1 MVVTCA
7 SSSPRTS
14 PRSRS
19 SRSSGASSCSSSSS
33 APPAALCSA
42 SACRR
47 RLEAKHTQLYPTT
60 ARLGIRGTK
69 AIKRRIVQRRI
80 LEKLEL
86 FSPYPPEDLALPYN
100 HQGHRL
106 TSMRLR
112 SGYTQNDRWF
122 AGSYHQVYSTA
133 PSPSP
138 SPSPAPA
145 PSPPASP
152 SPVPAPLPADPA
164 AKEAELPIP
173 PHTPMHQ
180 TLHFHYGVPPTEPI
194 EIALDVCTPVLL
206 IAWYLNADTSCT
218 NTICT
223 MVYPRAKED
232 ENPFTACIIAN
243 LVLQDFPRQPGS
255 QGSSSWLSDPALPRR
270 HQSLGP
276 CLLDDE
282 IPIFGHN
289 RVIYIRTVGL
299 DVTPPDHFVELFPS
313 ISANF
318 LLNRPVLL
326 TFLYFPPYLKV
337 SSLTKEALLYDRQY
351 TKLLLS
357 AFHLT

>member
-1 MVVTCA
+1 MVVTRA

-33 APPAALCSA
+33 APPAALSSA
-42 SACRR
+42 SARRR

-69 AIKRRIVQRRI
+69 AVKRRIVQRRI

-106 TSMRLR
+106 TAMRLR

-122 AGSYHQVYSTA
+122 AGSYHQVYSYGSIPLA
-133 PSPSP
+133 LA
-138 SPSPAPA
+138 SPAPA

-152 SPVPAPLPADPA
+152 SPVPAPCPLILRPRKRSSHSSPHPDAPKHSTSITEVMVVLMRISPAGEILVPDSDSNDPIGD
-164 AKEAELPIP
+164 L
-173 PHTPMHQ
+173 Q
-180 TLHFHYGVPPTEPI
+180 YPPTEPI

-206 IAWYLNADTSCT
+206 IAWYLNADKAAPILS
-218 NTICT
+218 
-223 MVYPRAKED
+223 VRWFPRAKED
-232 ENPFTACIIAN
+232 ENPFTACIS
-243 LVLQDFPRQPGS
+243 PT
-255 QGSSSWLSDPALPRR
+255 SSSRTSSIAWKPGVFLMLSDPALPRR

-276 CLLDDE
+276 CLL
-282 IPIFGHN
+282 G
-289 RVIYIRTVGL
+289 
-299 DVTPPDHFVELFPS
+299 
-313 ISANF
+313 
-318 LLNRPVLL
+318 
-326 TFLYFPPYLKV
+326 
-337 SSLTKEALLYDRQY
+337 
-351 TKLLLS
+351 
-357 AFHLT
+357 

>member
-1 MVVTCA
+1 MVVTRA

-33 APPAALCSA
+33 APPAALSSA
-42 SACRR
+42 SARRR

-69 AIKRRIVQRRI
+69 AVKRRIVQRRI

-86 FSPYPPEDLALPYN
+86 FS
-100 HQGHRL
+100 HRL
-106 TSMRLR
+106 TAMRLR

-122 AGSYHQVYSTA
+122 AGSYHQVYSYGSIPLA
-133 PSPSP
+133 LALACARALPSGL
-138 SPSPAPA
+138 
-145 PSPPASP
+145 P

-173 PHTPMHQ
+173 PHTPMRQ
-180 TLHFHYGVPPTEPI
+180 TLHFHYGGYGGVDAHYSLRGKFWFLTPTPTTPLETSSTRPPSHRNRSRRVHTCAFDRLVP
-194 EIALDVCTPVLL
+194 
-206 IAWYLNADTSCT
+206 DTSCT

-243 LVLQDFPRQPGS
+243 LVLQDFLDSWKPGVFLMALR
-255 QGSSSWLSDPALPRR
+255 SSASS
-270 HQSLGP
+270 
-276 CLLDDE
+276 
-282 IPIFGHN
+282 
-289 RVIYIRTVGL
+289 
-299 DVTPPDHFVELFPS
+299 TPPVTGS
-313 ISANF
+313 
-318 LLNRPVLL
+318 LL
-326 TFLYFPPYLKV
+326 
-337 SSLTKEALLYDRQY
+337 AG
-351 TKLLLS
+351 
-357 AFHLT
+357 